1 MLKTTQEVTIR
12 AQGGIQLPWVFI
24 LLGTASWP
32 AWLENRPEGGTSY
45 SLGDS
50 RHKTSQLLL
59 GLQDAAQSLLRR
71 EALSDPPEQ
80 VGHSLL
86 ASPTTAT

>member
-1 MLKTTQEVTIR
+1 MAGKQ
-12 AQGGIQLPWVFI
+12 AG
-24 LLGTASWP
+24 
-32 AWLENRPEGGTSY
+32 GGTSY